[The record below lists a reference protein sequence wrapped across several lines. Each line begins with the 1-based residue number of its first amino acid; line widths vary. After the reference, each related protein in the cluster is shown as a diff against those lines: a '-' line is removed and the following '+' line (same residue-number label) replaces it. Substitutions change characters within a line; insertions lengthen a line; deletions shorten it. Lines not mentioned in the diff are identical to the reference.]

1 MAGAKQEIMKKCD
14 NSKMDCFVKKGV
26 TGTVDVCS
34 LKIGDK
40 VKRKPRITSSAYRW
54 KLFSERIYTV
64 FQMPKW
70 SGDGVVLNP
79 FNFEG

>member
-34 LKIGDK
+34 MKIVDK
-40 VKRKPRITSSAYRW
+40 VKRSPEY
-54 KLFSERIYTV
+54 LPVYTNKNC
-64 FQMPKW
+64 FRKEYIQCFK
-70 SGDGVVLNP
+70 SQNGVVMM
-79 FNFEG
+79 